1 MYLNNKS
8 IFKYLEVETITIMP
22 YGVFL
27 NNHNYKI
34 QYGSIQNINFPSEVY
49 VKNCNTV
56 TIDDFYDNPPE
67 SITINYKG
75 QKPTVE
81 NTQDIQIKFID
92 DN

>member
-1 MYLNNKS
+1 
-8 IFKYLEVETITIMP
+8 MP

-67 SITINYKG
+67 SITIHYKG